1 MAYNKI
7 DNFLAKIK
15 LSAYINS
22 RVIEVENDDGVKEK
36 GIFIPIEINE
46 LFLTPRNNVISWV
59 YMTQKMYE
67 PIDGLTHYAK
77 MKVSME
83 HLDKLSVMGYKPPYL
98 GGMKPIKFFTSYQ
111 GNKTRELKIP
121 KKVSIENYE

>member
-7 DNFLAKIK
+7 ENFLAKIK
-15 LSAYINS
+15 LSSYINS
-22 RVIEVENDDGVKEK
+22 RVIEVENDDGIKEK

-59 YMTQKMYE
+59 YMTQKLYE

-77 MKVSME
+77 MKVSRN
-83 HLDKLSVMGYKPPYL
+83 HLDKLGVMGYKPPYL
-98 GGMKPIKFFTSYQ
+98 GGMKPIKIFTSYQ
-111 GNKTRELKIP
+111 ENKKWESRTP
-121 KKVSIENYE
+121 KKVSIEDYE